1 MSYNAVTIPPSSAM
15 SSPDASG
22 LTPESNA
29 RDIAALTQALG
40 MVVSQFVQPSV
51 QQANA
56 NRETLDEVIDLLSRH
71 AQGLLSQEQRVD
83 QLVGLLEGVR
93 DIVAQNA
100 QQIAATTQQ
109 QQTNAQQI
117 AQNTE
122 AITAITQ
129 RLEQFDTRL
138 EETRQLVAKNSAYI
152 ADITV
157 MHDLNAELI
166 E

>member
-40 MVVSQFVQPSV
+40 LVVSQFVQPSV

-71 AQGLLSQEQRVD
+71 AQGLLSQEQ
-83 QLVGLLEGVR
+83 QKKL
-93 DIVAQNA
+93 Q
-100 QQIAATTQQ
+100 
-109 QQTNAQQI
+109 
-117 AQNTE
+117 
-122 AITAITQ
+122 
-129 RLEQFDTRL
+129 
-138 EETRQLVAKNSAYI
+138 K
-152 ADITV
+152 
-157 MHDLNAELI
+157 ELSQSFVNLASYSI
-166 E
+166 EKYFAVWIMSIPVKLMSQHSTLIKLPIKD